1 MIGVEQVSL
10 NFPKGRTTMR
20 AFEGQHSDNVAIKR
34 SRDQKIV
41 LLRQLREQFSVL
53 KPTVAPGIR
62 SAMAKR
68 ISDLEGEL
76 GSSNTPK
83 TAKGRSA

>member
-1 MIGVEQVSL
+1 
-10 NFPKGRTTMR
+10 MR

-41 LLRQLREQFSVL
+41 LLRQLREQFGAL
-53 KPTVAPGIR
+53 KLTVASGIR

-68 ISDLEGEL
+68 ISDLESEL
-76 GSSNTPK
+76 GGSGSASKPS
-83 TAKGRSA
+83 KGRNA

>member
-1 MIGVEQVSL
+1 
-10 NFPKGRTTMR
+10 MR

-34 SRDQKIV
+34 SRDQKIL
-41 LLRQLREQFSVL
+41 LLRQLREQFGAL

-62 SAMAKR
+62 AAMAKR

-76 GSSNTPK
+76 GGAANGGSSNGN
-83 TAKGRSA
+83 AKPARGRNG

>member
-1 MIGVEQVSL
+1 
-10 NFPKGRTTMR
+10 MR

-34 SRDQKIV
+34 SRDQKIL
-41 LLRQLREQFSVL
+41 LLRQLREQFGAL

-76 GSSNTPK
+76 GGAANGGGNGN
-83 TAKGRSA
+83 AKPARGRNG

>member
-1 MIGVEQVSL
+1 
-10 NFPKGRTTMR
+10 MR

-41 LLRQLREQFSVL
+41 LLRQLREQFSAL

-76 GSSNTPK
+76 GSGNTSKP
-83 TAKGRSA
+83 AKGRNA

>member
-1 MIGVEQVSL
+1 
-10 NFPKGRTTMR
+10 MR

-34 SRDQKIV
+34 SRDQKIL
-41 LLRQLREQFSVL
+41 LLRQLREQFGAL

-76 GSSNTPK
+76 GGAASGSNGGVAVKP
-83 TAKGRSA
+83 ARGRNG

>member
-1 MIGVEQVSL
+1 
-10 NFPKGRTTMR
+10 MR

-34 SRDQKIV
+34 SRDQKIL
-41 LLRQLREQFSVL
+41 LLRQLREQFGAL

-68 ISDLEGEL
+68 ISDLESEL
-76 GSSNTPK
+76 GDAANSGNGN
-83 TAKGRSA
+83 AKPAYGRNG

>member
-1 MIGVEQVSL
+1 
-10 NFPKGRTTMR
+10 MR

-34 SRDQKIV
+34 SRDQKIL
-41 LLRQLREQFSVL
+41 LLRQLREQFGAL

-76 GSSNTPK
+76 GAAANGGNGN
-83 TAKGRSA
+83 AKPARGRNG

>member
-1 MIGVEQVSL
+1 
-10 NFPKGRTTMR
+10 MR

-34 SRDQKIV
+34 SRDQKV
-41 LLRQLREQFSVL
+41 LLLRQLREQFGAL

-62 SAMAKR
+62 AAMAKR

-76 GSSNTPK
+76 GGGAAP
-83 TAKGRSA
+83 AKGRKA

>member
-1 MIGVEQVSL
+1 
-10 NFPKGRTTMR
+10 MR

-34 SRDQKIV
+34 SRDQKIL
-41 LLRQLREQFSVL
+41 LLRQLREQFGAL

-68 ISDLEGEL
+68 ISDLESEL
-76 GSSNTPK
+76 GGAANGGGNGN
-83 TAKGRSA
+83 AKPARGRNG

>member
-1 MIGVEQVSL
+1 
-10 NFPKGRTTMR
+10 MR

-41 LLRQLREQFSVL
+41 LLRQLREQFGAL
-53 KPTVAPGIR
+53 KPTVAAGIR

-68 ISDLEGEL
+68 ISDLESEL
-76 GSSNTPK
+76 GSGGMPK
-83 TAKGRSA
+83 PSKGRNA